1 MVKEKNILF
10 GKNLLNGSDGAACII
25 AEVGVNHDGSF
36 NKAKKLI
43 DIASEAKC
51 TCVKFQT
58 FKTEKHMSKNS
69 IASSYITHGSKKGE
83 SFYKLAKRLE
93 LSYDEHR
100 VLFNYAHRIGIP
112 WISSFFDEES
122 LEFLVDLG
130 VPVLK
135 VASGEITNFPL
146 LRKAVKTK
154 IPMIISTGMASIEE
168 IDEVYS
174 FLRSHKAKE
183 IYLMHCVSWY
193 PAKIDDMN
201 IKVIDTLFNKF
212 KVPVGLSDHTLGIN
226 VSVGARARGIKLFE
240 KHFTLSKK
248 DFGPD
253 HGASIEPDELKRFVI
268 GIDEVGRS
276 LGTGLKIIN
285 KVELQQRM
293 VHRKSIVTVKKIK
306 AGSIITKD
314 MLSVK
319 RPGFGVQPKYFNKLL
334 GHRAL
339 KDMEKDEVITWDMVS
354 KIND

>member
-1 MVKEKNILF
+1 MLKEKNILF
-10 GKNLLNGSDGAACII
+10 GKNLLNGSDGDACII
-25 AEVGVNHDGSF
+25 AEVGINHDGSF

-43 DIASEAKC
+43 DVAAEAKC

-58 FKTEKHMSKNS
+58 FKTKKHMSKNS
-69 IASSYITHGSKKGE
+69 IASSYITKGSKKGE
-83 SFYKLAKRLE
+83 SFYELAKRLE

-100 VLFNYAHRIGIP
+100 ELFNYAQRIGIP

-122 LEFLVDLG
+122 LDFLVGLG

-146 LRKAVKTK
+146 LRRAVKTK

-174 FLRSHKAKE
+174 FLRSYKAKK

-193 PAKIDDMN
+193 PAEIDDMN

-212 KVPVGLSDHTLGIN
+212 IVPVGLSDHTLGIN
-226 VSVGARARGIKLFE
+226 VAIGARARGVKLFE

-248 DFGPD
+248 VFGPD
-253 HGASIEPDELKRFVI
+253 NGASIELDELKQFVI

-293 VHRKSIVTVKKIK
+293 VHRKSIIAIKKIK
-306 AGSIITKD
+306 AGEVIPSLIKE
-314 MLSVK
+314 
-319 RPGFGVQPKYFNKLL
+319 
-334 GHRAL
+334 
-339 KDMEKDEVITWDMVS
+339 MEKFLS
-354 KIND
+354 

>member
-1 MVKEKNILF
+1 MVKEKNTLF
-10 GKNLLNGSDGAACII
+10 GKNLLNGSDGDACII

-43 DIASEAKC
+43 DIAAEAKC

-58 FKTEKHMSKNS
+58 FKTEAHMSVNS

-93 LSYDEHR
+93 LSYDEQR
-100 VLFNYAHRIGIP
+100 ELFSYAQRIGIP

-130 VPVLK
+130 VSVLK

-146 LRKAVKTK
+146 LGKAVKKK
-154 IPMIISTGMASIEE
+154 IPMIISTGMASMEE
-168 IDEVYS
+168 IDEVFS
-174 FLRSHKAKE
+174 FLRSYKAKE

-212 KVPVGLSDHTLGIN
+212 NVPIGLSDHTLGIN
-226 VSVGARARGIKLFE
+226 VAIGARARGVKLFE

-253 HGASIEPDELKRFVI
+253 HGASIEPDELKQFVV
-268 GIDEVGRS
+268 GIDEAGRS
-276 LGTGLKIIN
+276 LGTGLKVIN
-285 KVELQQRM
+285 KIEMCQRR
-293 VHRKSIVTVKKIK
+293 VHRKSIVAIKKIK
-306 AGSIITKD
+306 AGSIIKEE

-319 RPGFGVQPKYFNKLL
+319 RPGFGIQPKYFNKLL
-334 GHRAL
+334 GYKML
-339 KDMEKDEVITWDMVS
+339 KDVEEDEVITWNMIS
-354 KIND
+354 KVND